1 MKAIILDDEPN
12 ACELLHGMVQQ
23 FCPEIKQ
30 CSFSSDYN
38 EVIEWIKDEQPDILF
53 LDINMPEISGFEF
66 LKMISSY
73 SGKVI
78 FTTAY
83 DQYALKAF
91 EVGAFDY
98 LLKPIQIDRLE
109 DAVKRV
115 DKVRNDS
122 KKDING
128 EILELFETLRNR
140 ENRLSSIA
148 VNHRSGMKFIETKDI
163 LFLKGSGNYSEIIC
177 ADYTYM
183 STKTLKDFE
192 SVLDEKTF
200 LRVHK
205 SYLVNI
211 KFVERS
217 QLIDGYWHLE
227 INGLQIPVS
236 RRKRYLIDQF
246 IV

>member
-1 MKAIILDDEPN
+1 LKAIILDDEPN
-12 ACELLHGMVQQ
+12 ACELLHGMIQQ
-23 FCPEIKQ
+23 FCPEITQ
-30 CSFSSDYN
+30 CTFTSN
-38 EVIEWIKDEQPDILF
+38 HKEAIEWMKESEPDVLF
-53 LDINMPEISGFEF
+53 LDINMPEVSGFDF
-66 LKMISSY
+66 LQKIASF
-73 SGKVI
+73 SGKVV

-83 DQYALKAF
+83 DQYALRAF

-98 LLKPIQIDRLE
+98 LLKPIQIERLE
-109 DAVKRV
+109 ETVRRI
-115 DKVRNDS
+115 DKTRQDS
-122 KKDING
+122 KNEIQS
-128 EILELFETLRNR
+128 EILELFETLKSR
-140 ENRLSSIA
+140 ENQLTSIA
-148 VNHRSGMKFIETKDI
+148 VNHRSSMKFIETKNI
-163 LFLKGSGNYSEIIC
+163 LFLKGSGNYSEIVC
-177 ADYTYM
+177 SDYTYM

-192 SVLDEKTF
+192 GVLDNKSF

-211 KFVERS
+211 NFVERS